1 MGSLAGSSIRA
12 KGSGLMRKKPK
23 SPTPVTTGEKLAPV
37 KVRLKQINCN
47 HARPYPPD
55 GQPRDWWERLKDAL
69 GTASGAFVEASLH
82 QLIAAA
88 RLPGSGISEIAV
100 NASLAFIEG
109 AKPQGEVECALVIQM
124 ACIHTA
130 TMAVLERLG
139 GAHGPTRSITAMASA
154 AARLTRAY
162 TTQVET
168 LRRLKSGGSQLVRV
182 EHVHI
187 NEGGQAVIGAVA
199 VDRREETG

>member
-37 KVRLKQINCN
+37 RVRLQRIDSN

-69 GTASGAFVEASLH
+69 GTPSSAFVVASLN

-88 RLPGSGISEIAV
+88 RLPGSGISETAV

-109 AKPQGEVECALVIQM
+109 AKPRGEIECALVIQM
-124 ACIHTA
+124 A
-130 TMAVLERLG
+130 
-139 GAHGPTRSITAMASA
+139 
-154 AARLTRAY
+154 
-162 TTQVET
+162 
-168 LRRLKSGGSQLVRV
+168 
-182 EHVHI
+182 
-187 NEGGQAVIGAVA
+187 
-199 VDRREETG
+199 